1 MNELLQNLIEALREE
16 LKEYGE
22 MLALLEQ
29 QQNIVMHR
37 QTQDLIQCVTAINT
51 QADAIAA
58 ARRERE
64 QHQRH
69 VALELRLPED
79 ANYET
84 LAPRLPAG
92 YRHLIQAL
100 VQENNQLLLRVQQ
113 RARQNHLLLSR
124 VVDLMQRFLGT
135 LFPGAAPSTYD
146 ESGRALA
153 AGLPQR
159 SIYDAVG

>member
-22 MLALLEQ
+22 MLALLDQ
-29 QQNIVMHR
+29 QQHMVMHR
-37 QTQDLIQCVTAINT
+37 RTQDLLQCVTSINA
-51 QADAIAA
+51 QAETIAA

-64 QHQRH
+64 QHRRH
-69 VALELRLPED
+69 VALHLDLPQD
-79 ANYET
+79 TTFAT
-84 LAPRLPAG
+84 LAPRLPAP
-92 YRHLIQAL
+92 YRPLVQAL
-100 VQENNQLLLRVQQ
+100 VQENNQLLVRIQQ

-124 VVDLMQRFLGT
+124 IVELMQRFLGT
-135 LFPGAAPSTYD
+135 LFPGTQPSTYND
-146 ESGRALA
+146 DGHLLA